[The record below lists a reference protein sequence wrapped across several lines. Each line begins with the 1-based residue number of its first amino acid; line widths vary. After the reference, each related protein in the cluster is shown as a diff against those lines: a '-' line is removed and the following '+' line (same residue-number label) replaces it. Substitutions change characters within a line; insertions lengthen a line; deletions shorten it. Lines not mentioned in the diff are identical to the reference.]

1 MQSAR
6 LVPVL
11 SFPNYELADRWH
23 ADEYRRVLSSLP
35 GVNLA
40 DLVIGGGE
48 ADGQLLNVA

>member
-6 LVPVL
+6 FVSVL

-23 ADEYRRVLSSLP
+23 ADEHRRVLSSLP